1 MCEKLMGIG
10 DGHYIYTQYTCNT
23 HLIAALPR
31 LVLCEDDI
39 PGFKLETAHHCLC
52 FRKRCENNFNF
63 SLVAVYIRVH
73 VNL

>member
-39 PGFKLETAHHCLC
+39 PGVKLETAHHCLC
-52 FRKRCENNFNF
+52 F
-63 SLVAVYIRVH
+63 
-73 VNL
+73 